1 MWILTLTGLAVLEK
15 MIFENGGRQMDGDG
29 RTPDDVYTISSL

>member
-1 MWILTLTGLAVLEK
+1 MWILTLTGLAVLE